1 MDMKTL
7 EQVHRRLLDKAVDM
21 DAEIDKHRSGELQDD
36 AMYGRL
42 VYKQAGV
49 MSCVLAINSMMS
61 EAFQAGRVSKE
72 EDEEE
77 DDMSEHVRQL
87 VNMGR

>member
-7 EQVHRRLLDKAVDM
+7 EQVHRRLLDLCTDM

-42 VYKQAGV
+42 VYKQAGI
-49 MSCVLAINSMMS
+49 MSSVLAINDMMS
-61 EAFQAGRVSKE
+61 EAFRAGRVEKE
-72 EDEEE
+72 EEE
-77 DDMSEHVRQL
+77 DDMSETVRQL